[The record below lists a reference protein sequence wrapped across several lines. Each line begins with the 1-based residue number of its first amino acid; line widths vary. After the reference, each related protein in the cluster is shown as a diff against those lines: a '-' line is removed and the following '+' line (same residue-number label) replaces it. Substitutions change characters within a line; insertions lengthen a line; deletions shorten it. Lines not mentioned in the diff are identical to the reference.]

1 MRSLN
6 DKSDPIGIP
15 SACASGHAGR
25 KKHGGFLLAEFWA
38 EWGALAYVGAAL
50 WAFFEGET
58 FVLAAAA
65 IGATVGMVDPWI
77 LLASVWFGSY
87 LGDQTWFYLGRRYG
101 PAILR
106 RFPKSQP
113 RVESANRLLEQYG
126 TLFILS
132 FRFLYGIRNV
142 ASVVCGLAGYSRLRF
157 AVLNF
162 IAAGIW
168 AGSFVLAGWFLGAW
182 LGVERLF
189 WTICTIAATAL
200 VFFVARHFWCR
211 SRARA
216 RAPAE

>member
-1 MRSLN
+1 M
-6 DKSDPIGIP
+6 
-15 SACASGHAGR
+15 
-25 KKHGGFLLAEFWA
+25 AEFWA
-38 EWGALAYVGAAL
+38 DWGNYAYLLAAL

-65 IGATVGMVDPWI
+65 IGATVGLVDPWI
-77 LLASVWFGSY
+77 LMASVWIGSY

-106 RFPKSQP
+106 RIPGSQP
-113 RVESANRLLEQYG
+113 RVEKANAQLERYG

-142 ASVVCGLAGYSRLRF
+142 ASVVCGLAGYNWARF

-168 AGSFVLAGWFLGAW
+168 AGGFVAAGWFLGSW

-189 WTICTIAATAL
+189 WSICAIAGTAL
-200 VFFVARHFWCR
+200 LAFVVRHFWRR

-216 RAPAE
+216 AAAG

>member
-1 MRSLN
+1 M
-6 DKSDPIGIP
+6 
-15 SACASGHAGR
+15 
-25 KKHGGFLLAEFWA
+25 AEFWA
-38 EWGALAYVGAAL
+38 EWGAFAYVGAAL
-50 WAFFEGET
+50 WSFFEGET

-77 LLASVWFGSY
+77 LLGSVWFGSY

-106 RFPKSQP
+106 RFPKSRP

-126 TLFILS
+126 TLFILT
-132 FRFLYGIRNV
+132 FRFLYGIRNI
-142 ASVVCGLAGYSRLRF
+142 ASVVTGLAGYGRVRF

-168 AGSFVLAGWFLGAW
+168 ASSFVAAGWFLGAW

-189 WTICTIAATAL
+189 WSICAIAATAL
-200 VFFVARHFWCR
+200 VFFVLRHFRHR
-211 SRARA
+211 SRMRS

>member
-1 MRSLN
+1 M
-6 DKSDPIGIP
+6 
-15 SACASGHAGR
+15 
-25 KKHGGFLLAEFWA
+25 AEFWA
-38 EWGALAYVGAAL
+38 EWGAFAYVGAAL
-50 WAFFEGET
+50 WSFFEGET

-77 LLASVWFGSY
+77 LLGSVWFGSY

-106 RFPKSQP
+106 RFPKSRP

-126 TLFILS
+126 TLFILT
-132 FRFLYGIRNV
+132 FRFLYGIRNI
-142 ASVVCGLAGYSRLRF
+142 ASVVTGLAGYGRVRF

-168 AGSFVLAGWFLGAW
+168 ASSFVAAGWFLGAW

-189 WTICTIAATAL
+189 WSICAIAAMAL
-200 VFFVARHFWCR
+200 VFFVLRHFWHR
-211 SRARA
+211 SRIRS